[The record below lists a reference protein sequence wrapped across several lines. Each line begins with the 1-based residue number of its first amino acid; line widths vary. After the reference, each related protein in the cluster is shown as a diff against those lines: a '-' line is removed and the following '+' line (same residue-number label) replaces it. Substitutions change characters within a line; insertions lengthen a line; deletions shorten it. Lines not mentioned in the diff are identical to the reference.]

1 MNLSK
6 KLVAEGLGTLLLV
19 LLGTGVA
26 TSVSNLVFL
35 NVTMLYTALAFGL
48 TLMLLIFAFGGV
60 SGGHF
65 NPAVSFAMYLRKDI
79 DLKSFLLYVAAQFGG
94 ALVGSLILAM
104 FLNSNQALGSNV
116 VSAAV
121 AGEGLTELLNGGL
134 VEVLLTFVF
143 VFVILRVTRQ
153 ESLKPTA
160 GFIIGLTL
168 FTMILFGFYLTGVG
182 INPARSFAPALFEGG
197 TALSQVWVFLLFPMI
212 GSALA
217 FLLDNFLEKK

>member
-182 INPARSFAPALFEGG
+182 INPARSFVPALFEGG